1 VAVLL
6 GVSVLAG
13 AAAAARS
20 GRVGWAEAAVFGA
33 INRLPDQLE
42 VPMDAVQFL
51 GTLGIAP
58 GLAAAA
64 LLRGRRRLA
73 AAVVA
78 TTGLKLA
85 SERLVRRLLVQRGR
99 PGSTIHGA
107 IVRRREHSTGLG
119 FVSGHVALAIGLA
132 WTMTP
137 YQDVRWRRITWGAV
151 GLVALSRIY
160 LGAHSPLDVVG
171 GAGLGLACG
180 GLADLVVGIEPATRG
195 RAAREISS
203 RSARESRSAG
213 RGPLGRGLTPP

>member
-6 GVSVLAG
+6 GISVLAG
-13 AAAAARS
+13 AGAIARS
-20 GRVGWAEAAVFGA
+20 GRVGSAEAAVFGV

-51 GTLGIAP
+51 GILGAAP
-58 GLAAAA
+58 VLAGVAV
-64 LLRGRRRLA
+64 LRGRRRLA
-73 AAVVA
+73 GAIGA

-107 IVRRREHSTGLG
+107 NVRRREHSTGLG
-119 FVSGHVALAIGLA
+119 FVSGHVALATGLA
-132 WTMTP
+132 RAMAP
-137 YQDVRWRRITWGAV
+137 YQNPQWRRITWSAA

-160 LGAHSPLDVVG
+160 LGAHSPMDVVG

-180 GLADLVVGIEPATRG
+180 GLANLAVGVEPR
-195 RAAREISS
+195 
-203 RSARESRSAG
+203 
-213 RGPLGRGLTPP
+213 